1 MKDAANGMYVIVL
14 GMVAL
19 GVLRV
24 VYLGVVWLL
33 SDS

>member
-1 MKDAANGMYVIVL
+1 MKDVRNGMYVIVI

-33 SDS
+33 S